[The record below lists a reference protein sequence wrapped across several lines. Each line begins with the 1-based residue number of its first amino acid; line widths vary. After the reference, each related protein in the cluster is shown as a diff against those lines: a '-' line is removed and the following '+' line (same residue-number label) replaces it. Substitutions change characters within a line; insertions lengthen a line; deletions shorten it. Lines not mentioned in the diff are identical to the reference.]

1 MNTEA
6 VARRC
11 FVKKVFLNISQ
22 SSQENTCVRVPF
34 VIKLQAWSLKSTSSL
49 KERLW
54 YRCFPVNLRTP
65 FLTEH
70 LRWLLLWTVVTVA
83 YLVYYDTLLQNVTD
97 ITKRDNYFI
106 TKFNKRFSQNAWGFL
121 FYYKMQQLLQNASVH
136 NSLWT
141 NDTDYIFNTNV
152 TELLRIYALSCFSYF
167 RGDRSR

>member
-121 FYYKMQQLLQNASVH
+121 FYYKMQQLLQNAKFI
-136 NSLWT
+136 T
-141 NDTDYIFNTNV
+141 K
-152 TELLRIYALSCFSYF
+152 CFSTQFSLDKWYRLHF
-167 RGDRSR
+167 QH

>member
-1 MNTEA
+1 M
-6 VARRC
+6 
-11 FVKKVFLNISQ
+11 FLNISQ

-34 VIKLQAWSLKSTSSL
+34 LIKLQAWSLKSTSSL

-54 YRCFPVNLRTP
+54 YRYFPVNLRRL
-65 FLTEH
+65 FLQNTSGGCFYEQ
-70 LRWLLLWTVVTVA
+70 WLQFHIWFIMTLYYKMWQILQSVT
-83 YLVYYDTLLQNVTD
+83 TILLQNSTNVSH
-97 ITKRDNYFI
+97 KMREVFYFI
-106 TKFNKRFSQNAWGFL
+106 TKCNS
-121 FYYKMQQLLQNASVH
+121 YYKMQSLFQNASVH

>member
-1 MNTEA
+1 M
-6 VARRC
+6 
-11 FVKKVFLNISQ
+11 FLNISQ

-34 VIKLQAWSLKSTSSL
+34 LIKLQAWSLKSTSSL

-121 FYYKMQQLLQNASVH
+121 LQNATAITKCKVYYKMLQYTILSGQMIQIIFSTWH
-136 NSLWT
+136 NRVVT
-141 NDTDYIFNTNV
+141 HICFVMFFIFSK
-152 TELLRIYALSCFSYF
+152 R
-167 RGDRSR
+167 

>member
-54 YRCFPVNLRTP
+54 YRCFPVNLRRL
-65 FLTEH
+65 FLQNTSGGCLYEQ
-70 LRWLLLWTVVTVA
+70 WLQFHIWFIMTL
-83 YLVYYDTLLQNVTD
+83 YYKMWQILQSATTILLQNSTNVSH
-97 ITKRDNYFI
+97 KMPEVFYFI
-106 TKFNKRFSQNAWGFL
+106 TKCNS
-121 FYYKMQQLLQNASVH
+121 YYKMLQY
-136 NSLWT
+136 T
-141 NDTDYIFNTNV
+141 I
-152 TELLRIYALSCFSYF
+152 LSGQMIQITFSTLT
-167 RGDRSR
+167 